1 MNWQF
6 SFYSVILFISAV
18 TSAFTA
24 YLARRQRAA
33 AGGTALAWLI
43 VAIIEW
49 SFAAA
54 LGTASVGVP
63 VKVFFSKVEYL
74 GEVSAPVLYL
84 LFVLE
89 YTRLDNRLTPR
100 KILLLWLIPA
110 VTFILAATNDWHGLV
125 WNSFTPSA
133 NNLLIYGHGAWFWIF
148 AAYEY
153 LMIAVGVIILVWAFI
168 RSPRQFRRQ
177 IGTLIAGS
185 SMPILGNVI
194 YITGL
199 SPVPGLDLTPVMFT
213 LTGLT
218 LTVGIFKFRLFSL
231 IPVARD
237 ALVESMSDGVLV
249 LDEQNRIVDI
259 NPAARQL
266 IGSAAGSAIGQP
278 VEVILA
284 P

>member
-1 MNWQF
+1 M
-6 SFYSVILFISAV
+6 
-18 TSAFTA
+18 
-24 YLARRQRAA
+24 
-33 AGGTALAWLI
+33 AWLI

-168 RSPRQFRRQ
+168 RSPRQFHRQ

-278 VEVILA
+278 IEVILA
-284 P
+284 AWPNLISDIEIR

>member
-1 MNWQF
+1 
-6 SFYSVILFISAV
+6 
-18 TSAFTA
+18 
-24 YLARRQRAA
+24 
-33 AGGTALAWLI
+33 
-43 VAIIEW
+43 
-49 SFAAA
+49 
-54 LGTASVGVP
+54 
-63 VKVFFSKVEYL
+63 
-74 GEVSAPVLYL
+74 
-84 LFVLE
+84 
-89 YTRLDNRLTPR
+89 
-100 KILLLWLIPA
+100 
-110 VTFILAATNDWHGLV
+110 
-125 WNSFTPSA
+125 
-133 NNLLIYGHGAWFWIF
+133 
-148 AAYEY
+148 
-153 LMIAVGVIILVWAFI
+153 
-168 RSPRQFRRQ
+168 
-177 IGTLIAGS
+177 
-185 SMPILGNVI
+185 LGNVI

-218 LTVGIFKFRLFSL
+218 LTLGIFKFRLFSL